1 MSKVSDSFIEQIFQR
16 KKNASYGFFDKNKAE
31 AFVEE
36 LYQLLFLPQHIN
48 MEETLRNNFEELQN
62 KLFELIK
69 NTTDDKLFELIKN
82 TTDDKLFAE
91 RQVEVL
97 FDALPEIYDRLILDA
112 ESILEFDPATES
124 LEEIL
129 LAYPG
134 FFATYVYRV
143 SHQLWRQKIRTL
155 PRILSEYG
163 HSKTGIDIHPGAM
176 IGEHFF
182 IDHGT
187 GIVIG
192 ETSVIGN
199 NVKIY
204 QGVTLGALNVSKDK
218 ANQKR
223 HPNIEDNVIIYSGA
237 TILGGETTIGRDSI
251 IGGNVWITQDVP
263 SNSLVYNKSEI
274 RIKDNNPLPES
285 LTFVI

>member
-62 KLFELIK
+62 
-69 NTTDDKLFELIKN
+69 KLFELIKN

-163 HSKTGIDIHPGAM
+163 HSKTGIDIHPGAV

-199 NVKIY
+199 HVKIY

>member
-1 MSKVSDSFIEQIFQR
+1 MKVSELFINKILV
-16 KKNASYGFFDKNKAE
+16 KKHHNPGGFFDKTKMK
-31 AFVEE
+31 AFVRK
-36 LYQLLFLPQHIN
+36 LYNILFLSQPVNTANQ
-48 MEETLRNNFEELQN
+48 LQDDFKALDEL
-62 KLFELIK
+62 LLDLIK
-69 NTTDDKLFELIKN
+69 STTQDEVFAKKQADDFFL
-82 TTDDKLFAE
+82 
-91 RQVEVL
+91 
-97 FDALPEIYDRLILDA
+97 ALPDIYNKLILDA

-129 LAYPG
+129 LSYPG
-134 FFATYVYRV
+134 FFATYVYRI
-143 SHQLWRQKIRTL
+143 SHQLWIQKIKTL
-155 PRILSEYG
+155 PRVISEYA
-163 HSKTGIDIHPGAM
+163 HSRTGIDIHPGAV

-192 ETSVIGN
+192 ETTVIGN
-199 NVKIY
+199 HVKLY

-218 ANQKR
+218 ANEKR
-223 HPNIEDNVIIYSGA
+223 HPNIEDHVIIYSGA

-251 IGGNVWITQDVP
+251 IGGNVWITQNVP

-274 RIKDNNPLPES
+274 KIKDNGPLPES

>member
-16 KKNASYGFFDKNKAE
+16 KKMHHMVSSIRIKLK
-31 AFVEE
+31 
-36 LYQLLFLPQHIN
+36 LLWRNYTSCFFLPQHIN
-48 MEETLRNNFEELQN
+48 MEETLRNNFDELQN
-62 KLFELIK
+62 
-69 NTTDDKLFELIKN
+69 KLFELIKN

-112 ESILEFDPATES
+112 KSILEFDPATES

-134 FFATYVYRV
+134 FFATYVYRI
-143 SHQLWRQKIRTL
+143 SHQLWKQKIRTL

-163 HSKTGIDIHPGAM
+163 HSKTGIDIHPGAV

-251 IGGNVWITQDVP
+251 IGGNVWITQNVP